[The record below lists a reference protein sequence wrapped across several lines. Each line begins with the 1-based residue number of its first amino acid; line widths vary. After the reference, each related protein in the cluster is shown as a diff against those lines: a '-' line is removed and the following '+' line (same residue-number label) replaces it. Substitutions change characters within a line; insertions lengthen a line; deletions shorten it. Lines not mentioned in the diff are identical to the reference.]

1 MLNVPLAD
9 VVTVGSGEATT
20 PQGMLVADC
29 VLRHVAAF
37 GNAPT
42 VTVKPASGAL
52 DVNSRAVPVTARGA
66 GVGVGVGAGDIVG
79 DALDAPLGGA
89 VGTTLP
95 PPLDPPP
102 PPHDASENAV
112 SMRRPAADHFGA
124 STSVE
129 VPEAC
134 CC

>member
-42 VTVKPASGAL
+42 VTVKPTSGAF
-52 DVNSRAVPVTARGA
+52 DVNSRAVPVTAS
-66 GVGVGVGAGDIVG
+66 GVGVGVGVG
-79 DALDAPLGGA
+79 DGVGETVGELLGAA
-89 VGTTLP
+89 VGTTA

-102 PPHDASENAV
+102 PPPHAASVSAV
-112 SMRRPAADHFGA
+112 SIRTLAADHFRA

-129 VPEAC
+129 VPAARRA
-134 CC
+134 